1 MKDLRWSERHVGPN
15 WFTGGARETG
25 CEFETRELRICTGV
39 LHDYCPLLPFGQTPA
54 PDELD

>member
-25 CEFETRELRICTGV
+25 CEFETRELRICTGE
-39 LHDYCPLLPFGQTPA
+39 LHDYCPLLPSGQTPA
-54 PDELD
+54 PD